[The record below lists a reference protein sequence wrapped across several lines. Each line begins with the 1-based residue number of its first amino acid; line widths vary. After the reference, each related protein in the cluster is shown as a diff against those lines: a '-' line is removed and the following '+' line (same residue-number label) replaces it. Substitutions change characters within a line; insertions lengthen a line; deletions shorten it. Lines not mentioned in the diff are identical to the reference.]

1 MIVCILW
8 QHRLAIRHVDPQR
21 GLFFAPE
28 ADSVLAI
35 TQKKEGWQLQ
45 LSDTLQFLD
54 SPRRCRLISRRHD
67 ELCYLPFYEKIDLFY
82 TFDETG
88 FNQYTLYQRPQG
100 CWMLNDQRLSELCG
114 DQDEPW
120 AILDFDQNL
129 AKETTQ
135 FPGMIVN
142 GVHQRQTR
150 LEAGMRLQFAAVT
163 ILIHPAFIALNNPG
177 MQLKIKLKPLR
188 RQALADWMYQPPD
201 KLPLPFHPTFQFYP
215 VYPRCPLHLPPGP
228 PVKLRP
234 MTFSVLTIGP
244 SLMMGAAS
252 IAVGLSLGQGAA
264 GMMVLM
270 PAVMMV
276 SAVFWPLVQL
286 AVNHLLNRRDRRR
299 RKQWLADV
307 LEGWE
312 QSCQTALQETTAF
325 LSQRYPEADALKRQI
340 EEQSVFDTDN
350 AHPLFGKLSLGR
362 QRLTLIPEINLDTLD
377 LHQPA
382 DQTVKQQ
389 IDAWQTTHPFTAAVP
404 LPWDLFEWE
413 QIGLVCDEKSLAAFF
428 NTILMTLAL
437 HHQAQSLALAWIG
450 PVPEILFETLC
461 WLPQIYD
468 EQGLRRIWTKRE
480 DWDRGRRQI
489 QEIPVPTWTLVS
501 DPSAAAFWET
511 SKPKSC
517 VWQLAPRSEDLRLAA
532 QRILIIEQ
540 GHGRI
545 LTRSRQLCQEFD
557 VDFSYAKSFRD
568 SALALYRY
576 GQKSRPSS
584 RQVDIQSLLG
594 QAGLGC
600 PPWQESARL
609 TQLRIPLGLDE
620 QGQPVILDLHEKGQ
634 GPHGL
639 IAGMTGSGKSRLL
652 ETLVL
657 SAAWH
662 YSPDQLQ
669 FAVIDY
675 KGGSLIEQLRF
686 QGRLIPHCCAQL
698 NNVAEGGAERSLI
711 YLRQECERRQRCFA
725 QAQTRLKQPV
735 ADLDHYRQ
743 LCLDHPQL
751 IPLAHCVLIIDEF
764 AELKQ
769 SQPEFMRDLIQIC
782 RIGRSLGLH
791 LILATQRPAGIV
803 DEQMWSNFN
812 FKLCLKV
819 AQKQDSQEIL
829 HCDKALRLTRP
840 GQFLLLSQQDLIQ
853 GQCAW
858 LGGKQTPDPIIRWL
872 DSRLQPI
879 REVRRGKNNSL
890 RQSEALMAAMLREA
904 DRRGLSAPPLWPPLP
919 AAVDLAELKK
929 QTAGLVLGVGD
940 DPQHRATPVIV
951 HPLAHGLFISEEAAP
966 QEAFLRCLIQ
976 SAGRFDQAAEFV
988 VLDPLDQ
995 LPQFY
1000 AEPAVIEVLT
1010 LQQPELMERFFSLL
1024 KRGLRQRQSAE
1035 IPLFVLTLQLSTI
1048 LERYDNLA
1056 LFQQLLEEGPSLNL
1070 YLLCAEKQ
1078 VSRLPLRLTQSLRIR
1093 YILGPAAPAQ
1103 LGEVLERTWTQPLA
1117 SGWGL
1122 VQKESVLNF
1131 VLARPLSPLL
1141 NDKPKR
1147 WQLPRLPQ
1155 RLPRRWLKKK
1165 AVFLGVDPIL
1175 CRPVYATLHSRQ
1187 HLVVL
1192 SCEAKLCAARIRQ
1205 LGGGPYPIVDV
1216 SRLDE
1221 AEIIAFL
1228 EGEAPF
1234 VLVGTASDLQRST
1247 WRRLVD
1253 FSLTLWSGP
1262 GLRQQLFF
1270 PVPATMANLTDQ
1282 ESMWIQ
1288 NEQMQRLKEI
1298 E

>member
-8 QHRLAIRHVDPQR
+8 QHRLAIRHVHPQR

-389 IDAWQTTHPFTAAVP
+389 IDAWQTTHPFTAAAP

-698 NNVAEGGAERSLI
+698 NNV
-711 YLRQECERRQRCFA
+711 
-725 QAQTRLKQPV
+725 
-735 ADLDHYRQ
+735 
-743 LCLDHPQL
+743 
-751 IPLAHCVLIIDEF
+751 
-764 AELKQ
+764 
-769 SQPEFMRDLIQIC
+769 
-782 RIGRSLGLH
+782 
-791 LILATQRPAGIV
+791 
-803 DEQMWSNFN
+803 
-812 FKLCLKV
+812 
-819 AQKQDSQEIL
+819 
-829 HCDKALRLTRP
+829 
-840 GQFLLLSQQDLIQ
+840 
-853 GQCAW
+853 
-858 LGGKQTPDPIIRWL
+858 
-872 DSRLQPI
+872 
-879 REVRRGKNNSL
+879 
-890 RQSEALMAAMLREA
+890 
-904 DRRGLSAPPLWPPLP
+904 
-919 AAVDLAELKK
+919 
-929 QTAGLVLGVGD
+929 
-940 DPQHRATPVIV
+940 
-951 HPLAHGLFISEEAAP
+951 
-966 QEAFLRCLIQ
+966 
-976 SAGRFDQAAEFV
+976 
-988 VLDPLDQ
+988 
-995 LPQFY
+995 
-1000 AEPAVIEVLT
+1000 
-1010 LQQPELMERFFSLL
+1010 
-1024 KRGLRQRQSAE
+1024 
-1035 IPLFVLTLQLSTI
+1035 
-1048 LERYDNLA
+1048 
-1056 LFQQLLEEGPSLNL
+1056 EEG
-1070 YLLCAEKQ
+1070 
-1078 VSRLPLRLTQSLRIR
+1078 
-1093 YILGPAAPAQ
+1093 
-1103 LGEVLERTWTQPLA
+1103 
-1117 SGWGL
+1117 
-1122 VQKESVLNF
+1122 
-1131 VLARPLSPLL
+1131 
-1141 NDKPKR
+1141 
-1147 WQLPRLPQ
+1147 
-1155 RLPRRWLKKK
+1155 
-1165 AVFLGVDPIL
+1165 
-1175 CRPVYATLHSRQ
+1175 AT
-1187 HLVVL
+1187 
-1192 SCEAKLCAARIRQ
+1192 
-1205 LGGGPYPIVDV
+1205 
-1216 SRLDE
+1216 
-1221 AEIIAFL
+1221 
-1228 EGEAPF
+1228 
-1234 VLVGTASDLQRST
+1234 
-1247 WRRLVD
+1247 
-1253 FSLTLWSGP
+1253 
-1262 GLRQQLFF
+1262 
-1270 PVPATMANLTDQ
+1270 
-1282 ESMWIQ
+1282 
-1288 NEQMQRLKEI
+1288 
-1298 E
+1298 